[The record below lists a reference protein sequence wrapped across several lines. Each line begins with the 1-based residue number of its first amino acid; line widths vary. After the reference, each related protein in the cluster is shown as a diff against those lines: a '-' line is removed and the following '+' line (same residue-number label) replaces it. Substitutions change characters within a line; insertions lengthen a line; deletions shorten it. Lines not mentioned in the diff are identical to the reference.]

1 MRALIALLALT
12 AAPAMAAG
20 NLSLKSDVF
29 VERTEV
35 RDGKMLVT
43 LAEPK
48 MVTPG
53 DRLVFVLHYRNE
65 GQSPASN
72 MVVTNP
78 MPSAVSYQDAE
89 GAQVSVDGGRTWGPL
104 AAARI
109 RTRAGEWRAARP
121 DDVTHIRW
129 QLAGLVP
136 AGAGGKLKF
145 RGTVR

>member
-1 MRALIALLALT
+1 MRALTALLALT

-109 RTRAGEWRAARP
+109 RRLIVWVKRATTFGPFNLFWLSLQILQARWE
-121 DDVTHIRW
+121 VN
-129 QLAGLVP
+129 
-136 AGAGGKLKF
+136 AGGV
-145 RGTVR
+145 RG